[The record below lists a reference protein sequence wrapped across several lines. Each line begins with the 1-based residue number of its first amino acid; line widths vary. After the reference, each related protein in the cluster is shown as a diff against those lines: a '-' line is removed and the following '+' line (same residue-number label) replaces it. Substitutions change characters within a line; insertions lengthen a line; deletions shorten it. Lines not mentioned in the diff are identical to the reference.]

1 MKKRVWDAAAAFL
14 AVICLVF
21 IDQWTKLL
29 AVACLKDQ
37 PAIPLI
43 RGVLELSYLENRGAA
58 FGILQGQKILFCLRA
73 F

>member
-1 MKKRVWDAAAAFL
+1 MKKSVWDAAAAFL

-29 AVACLKDQ
+29 AVAYLKDQ

-43 RGVLELSYLENRGAA
+43 RGVLELS
-58 FGILQGQKILFCLRA
+58 
-73 F
+73 